1 MAPLSRG
8 ARDAVAVLRSLTS
21 SKLATFILAAL
32 LAMPAA
38 AQRAG
43 SREGTIHPSGLT
55 VAFDE
60 SHACPPIAS
69 PFASPTRYD
78 NSRRPID
85 RFGGLHGGVDLS
97 LKEGTPLL
105 AVADGEAIASGE
117 GGLMEGI
124 FLWLRHAPQDSGL
137 PFWTFTKYQ
146 HLSAPP
152 DLKPGER
159 VRAGQRVA
167 LSGATGTAG
176 KHYGMAGYPHLHL
189 TTYYGPSG
197 DYEVRGQHGSMV
209 GAREAQLD
217 DPLIL
222 YLRDISGLAEVRAL
236 PEARRTVQPAIV
248 LDSGEILPPGGRTV
262 WPVACKRK

>member
-1 MAPLSRG
+1 MPP
-8 ARDAVAVLRSLTS
+8 
-21 SKLATFILAAL
+21 KLLFLLAAL
-32 LAMPAA
+32 LALPAA

-43 SREGTIHPSGLT
+43 PREGTIGASGLS
-55 VAFDE
+55 VAFDDG
-60 SHACPPIAS
+60 HACPPSAS

-85 RFGGLHGGVDLS
+85 RFGGLHGGIDLS

-117 GGLMEGI
+117 GSLMEGI
-124 FLWLRHAPQDSGL
+124 YLWLRHAPEDSGL
-137 PFWTFTKYQ
+137 PFWTFSKYQ
-146 HLSAPP
+146 HLSVPP
-152 DLKPGER
+152 DLKPGAR
-159 VRAGQRVA
+159 VKAGQPVG

-176 KHYGMAGYPHLHL
+176 KHYGTAGYPHLHL

-197 DYEVRGQHGSMV
+197 EYEIKGLSGSMV
-209 GAREAQLD
+209 SARGAQLD

-222 YLRDISGLAEVRAL
+222 YLRDLAGLADVRAL
-236 PEARRTVQPAIV
+236 PEAHRAVRPAIV
-248 LDSGEILPPGGRTV
+248 GEDGSIVPPGSKTV